1 MTKTNK
7 NAAEEFKQTIIDRS
21 TYILEEEMDDF
32 REELHMIEMIVWRL
46 KEKEMPYEV
55 QLLGRALDDIFF
67 NLDGFREDFETRMPL
82 IKNMERPDFMEIIQ

>member
-21 TYILEEEMDDF
+21 TYILEEESEQF

-46 KEKEMPYEV
+46 KENDKPYEV
-55 QLLGRALDDIFF
+55 QLLARALDDIFF
-67 NLDGFREDFETRMPL
+67 TLDGLRDDIEGRMSL
-82 IKNMERPDFMEIIQ
+82 IKKMERPDFMEIIR